1 MQRGTSCFLS
11 HALELLLLRYQ
22 ADLSSVPGPLLS
34 NCALSLSGRVC
45 KKEWWWK
52 VERWLKLQG
61 QGWVP
66 ACRGAVMGW
75 ETLATPSDE
84 QQVDLLSLEVIKK
97 PEAACPPRGPG

>member
-1 MQRGTSCFLS
+1 M
-11 HALELLLLRYQ
+11 
-22 ADLSSVPGPLLS
+22 
-34 NCALSLSGRVC
+34 
-45 KKEWWWK
+45 
-52 VERWLKLQG
+52 ERWLKLQG

>member
-1 MQRGTSCFLS
+1 M
-11 HALELLLLRYQ
+11 E
-22 ADLSSVPGPLLS
+22 
-34 NCALSLSGRVC
+34 
-45 KKEWWWK
+45 
-52 VERWLKLQG
+52 ERWLKLRG

-97 PEAACPPRGPG
+97 PAAACPPGDQADPRQRDG